1 MRQVPAGHS
10 PRAADVTA
18 NGRESEEV
26 RPPWGIWIDVE
37 GFSNLWSAGDL
48 ALRGLQHLTRMI
60 FAIGTRCYPDDPE
73 RLFAHQIGD
82 GFYIASDFHEASL
95 DRCAAIAIVLMRGM
109 TAAGCVARAAI
120 AEGDLADYAGCR
132 PSEVQRQAVRDGDDD
147 VIRLGSGIMTLL
159 AVMGQGIINAVTLDK
174 LADTK
179 GAILTIARPNRARLS
194 SGFHTLPL
202 DVNADILAV
211 DWVHS
216 SNPLIDRIAIKSG
229 LGLIDEGGLEECL
242 RAYVDK
248 HRLKSSWSDPTFRY
262 AGL

>member
-1 MRQVPAGHS
+1 M
-10 PRAADVTA
+10 TA
-18 NGRESEEV
+18 NDSASEEV
-26 RPPWGIWIDVE
+26 RPSWGIWIDVE

-60 FAIGTRCYPDDPE
+60 FAIGTRCYPNEPE

-95 DRCAAIAIVLMRGM
+95 DRCAAIAVALMRGM

-120 AEGDLADYAGCR
+120 AEGDLADYSGCR
-132 PSEVQRQAVRDGDDD
+132 PPEVQRQAVRDGDDD
-147 VIRLGSGIMTLL
+147 VVRLGGGIMTLQ

-179 GAILTIARPNRARLS
+179 GAILTIAAANKARVS
-194 SGFHTLPL
+194 SGFRTAPL
-202 DVNADILAV
+202 EANADILAI
-211 DWVHS
+211 DWMHS
-216 SNPLIDRIAIKSG
+216 SNPLVDRIASQSG
-229 LGLIDEGGLEECL
+229 FGLVDAEVLADRL
-242 RAYVDK
+242 RAYVVE
-248 HRLKSSWSDPTFRY
+248 HGLKSGWSGLTFRY